1 MLWERL
7 EKSQDGKE
15 LTIVRPNED
24 VLKALQNIGDEDP
37 AIVLDWDISA
47 LNAATAHVNAMGAGV
62 RPAIPTWIGGS
73 YPVSAQALQE
83 GIAAYL
89 ALSGGGREGNSLIAP
104 NTLIQFGTVSS
115 KIGAMMT
122 DPFVVTAC
130 TPANCRPL
138 ARIFIMAD
146 GKRSTTGESAPPPHP
161 HHGVIAFE

>member
-37 AIVLDWDISA
+37 AILLDWDISA
-47 LNAATAHVNAMGAGV
+47 LDAATAHVNAMGAGV
-62 RPAIPTWIGGS
+62 QPAIPTWMAGS

-89 ALSGGGREGNSLIAP
+89 AMSGGGREGNSLIAP
-104 NTLIQFGTVSS
+104 NTLIQSLSVVS
-115 KIGAMMT
+115 KISSMMSE
-122 DPFVVTAC
+122 PFVMAAC

-138 ARIFIMAD
+138 ARIFAIAD
-146 GKRSTTGESAPPPHP
+146 GKRNTTGESTPPFPPPH
-161 HHGVIAFE
+161 GVRAFE